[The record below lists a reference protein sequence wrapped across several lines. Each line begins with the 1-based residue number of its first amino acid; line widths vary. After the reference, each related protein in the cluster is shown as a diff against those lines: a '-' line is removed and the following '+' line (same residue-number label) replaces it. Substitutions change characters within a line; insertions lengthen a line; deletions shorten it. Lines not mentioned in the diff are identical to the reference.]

1 MPTRTY
7 STVSRGDP
15 ITTLDCDPAA
25 APPITNNTAYAEWA
39 NICDHDTYCEILD
52 LIITPDTYI
61 CLENSILELWPSSQD
76 FGALS
81 EDEILSEINRV
92 PLVGKFGSIDIDT
105 YITPIRND
113 SGYIIGAESLS
124 LSLFGQSNTS
134 LITEDDLSNAEDGV
148 PVSRKLFSP
157 PVDFFWFPA
166 VWVDVLLP
174 LDRIKAEKKSCP
186 KKKNRIGNDFLI

>member
-1 MPTRTY
+1 M
-7 STVSRGDP
+7 
-15 ITTLDCDPAA
+15 DCDPAA

-174 LDRIKAEKKSCP
+174 LDRIKAEKKSCQ
-186 KKKNRIGNDFLI
+186 KKIASEMTFLFELQTYICKDV